1 MEAVRCAEVAVG
13 CELLSAVRALR
24 SVEGVVVGAQLAEVL
39 ARCSARAQLTDD
51 HQLVDEVQMAVAV
64 LQAMSDPA

>member
-1 MEAVRCAEVAVG
+1 
-13 CELLSAVRALR
+13 
-24 SVEGVVVGAQLAEVL
+24 LAEVL
-39 ARCSARAQLTDD
+39 ARCSALAQLTDD